1 MKRKIE
7 ISSTT
12 RTAIVAALIQ
22 YGEIALG
29 NYINKLYEQAGP
41 DGLGNHGSHC
51 ACADGPEVWILGANQ
66 VSL

>member
-22 YGEIALG
+22 CGEIALG
-29 NYINKLYEQAGP
+29 NYINKLYEQADP
-41 DGLGNHGSHC
+41 ANDGH
-51 ACADGPEVWILGANQ
+51 EVWILGANQ